1 MKISVDDKDDRDAL
15 AAILARNEYIVKMTR
30 YKKTAKSNAYYWWVE
45 YKEASK
51 DESLDAN

>member
-1 MKISVDDKDDRDAL
+1 MKISVDDKADRDAL
-15 AAILARNEYIVKMTR
+15 AAILARER
-30 YKKTAKSNAYYWWVE
+30 RRGYKKTAKSNAYYWWVE